1 MLDVNDET
9 PTFFPAVYNVSVS
22 EDVPREFRVVW
33 LRDLDQGEGVAISLN
48 FLAPPRPQGLAGSFE
63 AEGVL
68 GMGRGDRVLPGASL
82 HPTSEGSH
90 YRNVASSLLGDS

>member
-1 MLDVNDET
+1 MRSSATSSQVRPLL
-9 PTFFPAVYNVSVS
+9 PG
-22 EDVPREFRVVW
+22 
-33 LRDLDQGEGVAISLN
+33 RDLDQGEGVAISLN